1 MLFFT
6 MLESIR
12 SHRRHASYDLRAR
25 YVTLF
30 EPFIVPILT
39 AEFHAPV
46 TLLTADFP
54 LGVTGGKADFLCV
67 SGERNNV
74 CLVTLAADEREYRL
88 GRLEQLRAAGTWEEI
103 VRHVRKGLSAVIGVE
118 ERMRYYHLL
127 RRLTERRLIFCSD
140 PKKQTLVE
148 TMLGAPRWRQSD
160 ELFQMLGSMEE
171 EFAPEPGWSVARVV
185 IGPFE
190 ETFVESLHGNEHFIS
205 LESLRHLPIRTPYEE
220 EWEALAESF

>member
-39 AEFHAPV
+39 AEFRSPV
-46 TLLTADFP
+46 SLLTADFP
-54 LGVTGGKADFLCV
+54 LGVTGGRTDFLCLN
-67 SGERNNV
+67 GERKEA
-74 CLVTLAADEREYRL
+74 CLVTLTADQREYRL
-88 GRLEQLRAAGTWEEI
+88 GRLEQQRAAGTWEEI
-103 VRHVRKGLSAVIGVE
+103 VRNVRKGLSAVIGVE
-118 ERMRYYHLL
+118 ERVRYYHLL
-127 RRLTERRLIFCSD
+127 RRLTERRLAFCTE
-140 PKKQTLVE
+140 PKKQTLID

-160 ELFQMLGSMEE
+160 ELFQLLGSMEGE
-171 EFAPEPGWSVARVV
+171 YEPEPGWNVARVV

-190 ETFVESLHGNEHFIS
+190 ESFVESLRGNEHFVS